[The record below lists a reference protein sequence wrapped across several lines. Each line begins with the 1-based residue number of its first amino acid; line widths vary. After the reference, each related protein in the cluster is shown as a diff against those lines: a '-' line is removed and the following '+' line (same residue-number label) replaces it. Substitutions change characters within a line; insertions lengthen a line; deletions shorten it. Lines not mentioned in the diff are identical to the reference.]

1 MLQHITILVLAIICT
16 VAAHGQQLGRRVLSP
31 SGGVGTRLS
40 WTLGQIETKRL
51 TAETGMTL
59 SQGYQQNSAWP
70 GANAVVTIQN
80 CAGVAGSR
88 VTSAVVLTRGAT
100 TVPFGPSFLRLTVGF
115 NASLLYLESVS
126 DGASILSWR
135 TNEALDSSWVELQV
149 PVHDQMAAEQVL
161 STLTFVVGLG
171 SKERTPLDIVSITP
185 TDRNIGIRTVDG
197 EFTLLGVCRDG
208 GDRFVDVSGVAPLL
222 QVLPNPITPAGGR
235 IRYRIAEDAH
245 TAIALYSYDGRL
257 VATVLDA
264 SLTAGDYEMPFPVST
279 LANGLYI
286 LTLQSAN
293 TTLTSTVSVQR

>member
-1 MLQHITILVLAIICT
+1 MHQIILILVLTQLSA
-16 VAAHGQQLGRRVLSP
+16 VVLSGQQLGRRVLSP
-31 SGGVGTRLS
+31 SGGVGSRLS

-51 TAETGMTL
+51 TGEGGISL
-59 SQGYQQNSAWP
+59 SQGYQQNSVWP
-70 GANAVVTIQN
+70 GATAVVSVQN

-88 VTSAVVLTRGAT
+88 VTSDVVLSRGT
-100 TVPFGPSFLRLTVGF
+100 TSLPFGPSFLRITLGF

-126 DGASILSWR
+126 NGASILSWR
-135 TNEALDSSWVELQV
+135 TNEALDSSWVELQL
-149 PVHDQMAAEQVL
+149 PVNDQLSAEQVL

-171 SKERTPLDIVSITP
+171 SRERTPLDIVSITP

-208 GDRFVDVSGVAPLL
+208 GDRFVDVSGVEPVL

-245 TAIALYSYDGRL
+245 TALALYAYDGRL